1 MNIVTIDFDIIM
13 HRSLNLYNDLVDDDV
28 TIQSILNANLESHF
42 IPNPDLQLYN
52 YLTQFVIKCAEKLP
66 KENII
71 FIDDHDEIT
80 YYFTSGKIKYEEDF
94 NIFNIDFHHD
104 VSYDEKD
111 IDNKIEEVDCGN
123 WVKYIAERYPKFK
136 QYIWIK
142 AKEAEAFNKERFSET
157 LSGILVSKKI
167 IEQDIQKYNLDALL
181 KSTDVLFLCKS
192 IPWVPE
198 EEIALYDTWK
208 DIVDFLY
215 KK

>member
-13 HRSLNLYNDLVDDDV
+13 HRSVNLYNDLVDDET
-28 TIQSILNANLESHF
+28 TIQSILNDNTEAHF

-52 YLTQFVIKCAEKLP
+52 YLTQFVIKCTKKLSQ
-66 KENII
+66 ENII
-71 FIDDHDEIT
+71 FIDDHGEVSQL
-80 YYFTSGKIKYEEDF
+80 FTSGRVKPDEDF

-104 VSYDEKD
+104 IAYDD
-111 IDNKIEEVDCGN
+111 IDIEKRIKEIDCGN
-123 WVKYIAERYPKFK
+123 WVKYIAERYPNFK

-142 AKEAEAFNKERFSET
+142 AKESGEVDKIRFGTS
-157 LSGILVSKKI
+157 IVKKI
-167 IEQDIQKYNLDALL
+167 VEQDIQKYNLDALV
-181 KSTDVLFLCKS
+181 KSTDILLLCKS

-198 EEIALYDTWK
+198 EEIALYNTWK